1 MLSQEPDGRSLLKKL
16 LKEYELMERRA
27 LHAEVIECE
36 LLIIQCGVSRF
47 TLKLTISFTFEE
59 HCIGPQMA

>member
-36 LLIIQCGVSRF
+36 LLIIQ
-47 TLKLTISFTFEE
+47 
-59 HCIGPQMA
+59 